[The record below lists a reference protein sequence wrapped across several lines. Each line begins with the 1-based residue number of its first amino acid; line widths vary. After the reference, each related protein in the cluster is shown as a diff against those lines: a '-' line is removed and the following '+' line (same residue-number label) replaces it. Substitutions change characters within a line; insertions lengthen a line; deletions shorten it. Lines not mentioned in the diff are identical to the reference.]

1 MGKNLL
7 NENVIPLS
15 VFRANV
21 SWFIEKIRKTK
32 RPLVITQ
39 HGKNVAVII
48 DVTEYEALLEKL
60 EVLTDI
66 QIAESQMKQGKRI
79 NHDGAKN
86 IVLGRIQI

>member
-1 MGKNLL
+1 MGKNLS
-7 NENVIPLS
+7 NEDVIPIS
-15 VFRANV
+15 GFRANV
-21 SWFIEKIRKTK
+21 SWFIEKVRKTK

-39 HGKNVAVII
+39 HGKNVAVIM

-66 QIAESQMKQGKRI
+66 QIAQSQVKQGQGLS
-79 NHDGAKN
+79 HEDAKN